1 MSKIELKHWLNSINF
16 NKENLIK
23 ENPDILKQYPPYI
36 VNRCLSGFIDTIMV
50 ANEVNINHH
59 LSKKLQ
65 YEFLLNI
72 VRPKRRF
79 SPWLKKEKIDD
90 LDAEYNSCTFYPGH
104 FFHKPEWNPRS
115 YKKDLLRYSQ
125 VISYKFMRP
134 GPFQGEWWQNF
145 GT

>member
-1 MSKIELKHWLNSINF
+1 MISSTVLSLSTILKLMAKTELKHWLNSINHEKQNIMSDE
-16 NKENLIK
+16 NKN
-23 ENPDILKQYPPYI
+23 QYPPFI

-50 ANEVNINHH
+50 ANEMNINHH

-90 LDAEYNSCTFYPGH
+90 LDAVKSYYGYSNEKAKSALSILSDAQLNSIKQKLTKGG
-104 FFHKPEWNPRS
+104 K
-115 YKKDLLRYSQ
+115 Q
-125 VISYKFMRP
+125 
-134 GPFQGEWWQNF
+134 
-145 GT
+145 